1 MREKLDA
8 LGERWAWFGVI
19 LRLQKRYSELNGNYM
34 ATAVTLAGFLS
45 LFPLLLV
52 GIALLGKFSADS
64 ANLANDVIK
73 RLGLTG
79 AAAQTMADT
88 IHKAEQSR
96 KAASIVG
103 VVGLLWS
110 GLGLVAAVQYA
121 LNTTWQVTGRGMRD
135 KLTGLAW
142 LAGALV
148 LFLGSIAITAGLNF
162 LPGFLWPLGF
172 LAGLL
177 VNIVLWLWTMRV
189 LTNRDVGWKG
199 LLPGA
204 LLGAVGMEVL
214 KAVGSFYV
222 PGAVRSSSAL
232 YGSLGVVFAL
242 LAWLLLFGRLVVY
255 SSVLNVVMW
264 EDRHGT
270 VTVDIEMPRVPGE
283 VTLGATR
290 AGDTPPKS
298 AAPAGAPASR

>member
-8 LGERWAWFGVI
+8 LGERWHWFGVA
-19 LRLQKRYSELNGNYM
+19 LRVQKRYGELNGNYM

-45 LFPLLLV
+45 IFPLLLV
-52 GIALLGKFSADS
+52 GIALLGKVAANS
-64 ANLANDVIK
+64 ANLAQDVIN

-79 AAAQTMADT
+79 AAAQTMTET
-88 IHKAEQSR
+88 IAKAEQSR
-96 KAASIVG
+96 KAASIIG
-103 VVGLLWS
+103 VAGLLWS

-121 LNTTWQVTGRGMRD
+121 LNTTWQVTGRGFRD
-135 KLTGLAW
+135 KLSGLAW

-162 LPGFLWPLGF
+162 IPGFLWPV
-172 LAGLL
+172 GLL
-177 VNIVLWLWTMRV
+177 LGLGVNVVLWLWTMRV
-189 LTNRDVGWKG
+189 LTNRDVGWRG
-199 LLPGA
+199 MVPGA
-204 LLGAVGMEVL
+204 LFGAIGMEAL

-255 SSVLNVVMW
+255 SSVLNVVLW
-264 EDRHGT
+264 EEHHGT
-270 VTVDIEMPRVPGE
+270 VTVDLDVPRVPGE
-283 VTLGATR
+283 TVVEATR
-290 AGDTPPKS
+290 SGDTPV
-298 AAPAGAPASR
+298 GARA

>member
-8 LGERWAWFGVI
+8 LGERWHWFGVV
-19 LRLQKRYSELNGNYM
+19 LRLQKRYSELNGNYL

-45 LFPLLLV
+45 IFPLLLV
-52 GIALLGKFSADS
+52 GIALLGKIS
-64 ANLANDVIK
+64 ANSGHLATDVVK

-79 AAAQTMADT
+79 AAAQTMTDT

-96 KAASIVG
+96 KAASIIG
-103 VVGLLWS
+103 VAGLLWS

-121 LNTTWQVTGRGMRD
+121 LNTTWQVTGRGIRD
-135 KLTGLAW
+135 KVTGLAW

-162 LPGFLWPLGF
+162 LPGFLWPV
-172 LAGLL
+172 GLL
-177 VNIVLWLWTMRV
+177 VGLGVNVVLWLWTMRV
-189 LTNRDVGWKG
+189 LTNRDLGWEG
-199 LLPGA
+199 LIPGA
-204 LLGAVGMEVL
+204 LLGAVGMEAL

-222 PGAVRSSSAL
+222 PRLVRSSSAL

-255 SSVLNVVMW
+255 ASVLNVVMW
-264 EDRHGT
+264 EEKHGT
-270 VTVDIEMPRVPGE
+270 VTVELDVPRVPGE
-283 VTLGATR
+283 VAQGASR
-290 AGDTPPKS
+290 AGDTPP
-298 AAPAGAPASR
+298 AHAGART

>member
-1 MREKLDA
+1 MRERLEA
-8 LGERWAWFGVI
+8 LGERWHWFGVA
-19 LRLQKRYSELNGNYM
+19 LRVQKRYSELNGNYM

-45 LFPLLLV
+45 IFPLLLV
-52 GIALLGKFSADS
+52 GIALLGKIA
-64 ANLANDVIK
+64 ANSGTLANDVIE
-73 RLGLTG
+73 RMGLSG
-79 AAAQTMADT
+79 AAAQTMTDT

-96 KAASIVG
+96 KAASIIG
-103 VVGLLWS
+103 VAGLLWS

-135 KLTGLAW
+135 KITGLAW

-172 LAGLL
+172 LAGLG
-177 VNIVLWLWTMRV
+177 VNVVLWLWTMRV

-199 LLPGA
+199 LVPGA
-204 LLGAVGMEVL
+204 LLGAVGMELL

-222 PGAVRSSSAL
+222 PRLVRSSSAL

-255 SSVLNVVMW
+255 SSVLNVVLW
-264 EDRHGT
+264 EESHGT
-270 VTVDIEMPRVPGE
+270 VTVELDVPRVPGE
-283 VTLGATR
+283 VPAGATR
-290 AGDTPPKS
+290 AGDTPPT
-298 AAPAGAPASR
+298 PAGARS